1 MSKGLADQ
9 EHFAK
14 NIIDIYRKHGP
25 AWTALRGKFLYEKV
39 WLDQFLALLPEQASI
54 LDLGCGAATTL
65 GAYLIAQEHHLT
77 GIDSAECMIEMA
89 QQNFPQHIWLHQD
102 MRSIE
107 LHQTFDGILAW
118 DSFFHLTPA
127 DQEKMFGRFAAH
139 AKVGTALMFT
149 SGTSHGEAIGDMF
162 GDALYHA
169 SLAPD
174 EYEEL
179 LNHYGFEVINRIAED
194 ANCAGHT
201 VWLAQR
207 FEIRGEE

>member
-9 EHFAK
+9 EHLAK
-14 NIIDIYRKHGP
+14 NIIEIYRKHGP
-25 AWTALRGKFLYEKV
+25 AWTALRGKFLYEKD
-39 WLDQFLALLPEQASI
+39 WLDKFLALLPKRASI

-65 GAYLIAQEHHLT
+65 GTYLIAQGHNLT

-127 DQEKMFGRFAAH
+127 DQETMFGRFARH
-139 AKVGTALMFT
+139 AKVGTVLMFT

-174 EYEEL
+174 EYEGL
-179 LNHYGFEVINRIAED
+179 LNHYGFEVINRVAED